1 MPDLTRFAGY
11 ELPASLA
18 RDPSLS
24 REDKISALRTW
35 EGLLHRFH
43 GLGAGDPPAEQNMLD
58 EIERALAG
66 LDHR

>member
-11 ELPASLA
+11 EVAGLPGA
-18 RDPSLS
+18 DPSLS